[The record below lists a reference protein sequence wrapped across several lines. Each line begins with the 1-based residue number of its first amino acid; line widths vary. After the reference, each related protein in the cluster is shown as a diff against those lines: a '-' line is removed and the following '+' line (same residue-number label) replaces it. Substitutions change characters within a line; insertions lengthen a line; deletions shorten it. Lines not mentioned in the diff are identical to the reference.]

1 VFIRRSF
8 DRRKW
13 NEEPRSMFSA
23 KYLGEDGENTLIATI
38 RKETSA
44 VRSGQGSQLLR
55 LKPLMGTTT
64 EGMQL
69 GNDDLGRSFTVSGV
83 LFQSGQVPNQSDFA
97 GDFGSGILNP

>member
-69 GNDDLGRSFTVSGV
+69 GNDDLGAQLKKRCDQQVGRYTALLKRV
-83 LFQSGQVPNQSDFA
+83 LQ
-97 GDFGSGILNP
+97 